1 MVRSLYTGATG
12 MYAQQLYIDNI
23 SHNLSNV
30 NTSGFKKTQMQF
42 QDLLYQTI
50 NEAGTLTSSLT
61 QRPVE
66 LTIGNGVKPVS
77 TFKIFT
83 QGNLENTGNPLDM
96 AIDGDGFF
104 QIRRGDGE
112 MFYTRTGAFR
122 VNDQGRIVTPDG
134 YYLDPDIT
142 IPDDA
147 EAISITVEG
156 IIQAKIF
163 NQVEPITIGEIELA
177 RFINP
182 AGLKS
187 VGGNRYQETTA
198 SGQPMIGTPGNNDMG
213 SVHQRYLETSNVEI
227 VEEMVNMIVAQRGY
241 EVNSKTVRTAESMLE
256 IAVNLKR

>member
-12 MYAQQLYIDNI
+12 MYAQQLNIDNI

-30 NTSGFKKTQMQF
+30 STTGFKKTQLQF

-50 NEAGTLTSSLT
+50 DEAGTLTTSLT
-61 QRPVE
+61 SRPVE

-77 TFKIFT
+77 TYKVFT
-83 QGNLENTGNPLDM
+83 PGNLENTGNPLDLS
-96 AIDGDGFF
+96 IDGEGFF

-112 MFYTRTGAFR
+112 MFYTRTGSLR
-122 VNDQGRIVTPDG
+122 VNDTGQIVTNDG
-134 YYLDPDIT
+134 YFFEPSLTLPVDTESIN
-142 IPDDA
+142 
-147 EAISITVEG
+147 ISMEG
-156 IIQAKIF
+156 IVQVKLY
-163 NQVEPITIGEIELA
+163 NQTELMELGQIELA

-187 VGGNRYQETTA
+187 VGGNRYQETVS
-198 SGQPMIGTPGNNDMG
+198 SGQPMIGPAGNNDMG
-213 SVHQRYLETSNVEI
+213 SIQQRYLETSNVEI

-241 EVNSKTVRTAESMLE
+241 EINSKTVRTAESMLE